1 MGKSSGSDKTTVVS
15 RHDAVPF
22 GTLVGDFSSVT
33 VSDGKGNTAKGSTK
47 EQADKNL
54 QNQTKK

>member
-33 VSDGKGNTAKGSTK
+33 VSDGKGPLKNKLIKTCRTKRKSST
-47 EQADKNL
+47 
-54 QNQTKK
+54 